1 MAEKAMKVEP
11 IKMNNPDTK
20 IKVTHSDK
28 KVTIKNKADFLDKK
42 YPNYVSVIGVLG
54 ILILWQIVSKSGLVN
69 EFTLPAPTTVL
80 MTARELVSTGT
91 LWPEITASLYRI
103 GMGYAIGCILGI
115 VIGTILGFSKLGE
128 KIGIPIIN
136 ILYPIPKIAILPLIM
151 LWLGIGE
158 ISKITVISLAVFFP
172 IVYNTYTGVS
182 QTNRLLI
189 NVAITFGATK
199 LDLIR
204 KVIFPSALPMIFAGM
219 RISAGV
225 SLLILV
231 SAEMIAA
238 QHGIGSFILKN
249 ADLLVISKVLVGV
262 LVLCI
267 IGGLFNFV
275 LAQLEK
281 KLVHWKS

>member
-1 MAEKAMKVEP
+1 
-11 IKMNNPDTK
+11 
-20 IKVTHSDK
+20 
-28 KVTIKNKADFLDKK
+28 
-42 YPNYVSVIGVLG
+42 
-54 ILILWQIVSKSGLVN
+54 
-69 EFTLPAPTTVL
+69 
-80 MTARELVSTGT
+80 
-91 LWPEITASLYRI
+91 
-103 GMGYAIGCILGI
+103 
-115 VIGTILGFSKLGE
+115 
-128 KIGIPIIN
+128 
-136 ILYPIPKIAILPLIM
+136 M

-172 IVYNTYTGVS
+172 IAYNTYTGVS

-238 QHGIGSFILKN
+238 QHGSAHLFSKMQTYLLSKSVSRGIGSLYYWWSVQFCTSPIRKE
-249 ADLLVISKVLVGV
+249 ISTLE
-262 LVLCI
+262 I
-267 IGGLFNFV
+267 IEEWSWQV
-275 LAQLEK
+275 YEK
-281 KLVHWKS
+281 MVVC